1 MRLVQVVVAL
11 HNNYSTVSLMLS
23 RLPSD
28 IEAKRQAECKLRSDL
43 MEDELLQ
50 WRKEVDA
57 YQRHSINKAEEMAQV
72 RPCICIYLH
81 QIV

>member
-11 HNNYSTVSLMLS
+11 YNNYSTVSLMSSCLS
-23 RLPSD
+23 SD

-57 YQRHSINKAEEMAQV
+57 YQRHSINKAEEVAQV
-72 RPCICIYLH
+72 CPCI
-81 QIV
+81 

>member
-11 HNNYSTVSLMLS
+11 HNYSTVSLMLS
-23 RLPSD
+23 CLPSD
-28 IEAKRQAECKLRSDL
+28 IGAKRQAECKLRCDL
-43 MEDELLQ
+43 MENELLQ

-57 YQRHSINKAEEMAQV
+57 YQRHSINKAEETAQV
-72 RPCICIYLH
+72 RPCMCIYLH

>member
-11 HNNYSTVSLMLS
+11 HNYSTVSLMSS

-57 YQRHSINKAEEMAQV
+57 YQRHSINKAEETAQV
-72 RPCICIYLH
+72 RPCMCIYLH

>member
-11 HNNYSTVSLMLS
+11 YNNYSTVSLMSS

-57 YQRHSINKAEEMAQV
+57 YQRHSINKAEEVAQV
-72 RPCICIYLH
+72 CPCI
-81 QIV
+81 